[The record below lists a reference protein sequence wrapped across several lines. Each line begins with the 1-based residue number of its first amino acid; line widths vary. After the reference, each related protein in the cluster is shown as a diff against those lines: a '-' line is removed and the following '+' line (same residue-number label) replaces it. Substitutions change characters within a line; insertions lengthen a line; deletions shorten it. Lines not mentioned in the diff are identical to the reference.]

1 MLLKWNVR
9 CIFMYYALYYFFFNS
24 DKLEIITDKNIPIV
38 NLFHSFIFIFFF
50 FLEEIEDMFSDRYK
64 IIRYKILPFSMF
76 RWLDMG

>member
-1 MLLKWNVR
+1 MFDVFS
-9 CIFMYYALYYFFFNS
+9 CITPFIIFFNS

-38 NLFHSFIFIFFF
+38 HLFHSFLFIYLFFIF

>member
-1 MLLKWNVR
+1 MYFHVLRPLL
-9 CIFMYYALYYFFFNS
+9 FFFNS

-38 NLFHSFIFIFFF
+38 HLFHSFLFIYLFFIF

>member
-1 MLLKWNVR
+1 MYFHVLRPLL
-9 CIFMYYALYYFFFNS
+9 FFFNS

-38 NLFHSFIFIFFF
+38 NLFHSFLFIYLFFIF

-76 RWLDMG
+76 R